1 MKRAL
6 LMMGGAIALLVG
18 TPADAATTIGKVLV
32 TDALTSAITIETD
45 DGRRF
50 EFTTNDATKIEH
62 KGMGVA
68 LGDLRE
74 DSRVTVTTEQAPTDP
89 LIAMLA
95 TRVQVEEMAVAAPV
109 SASESAAGTARVE
122 SAGKD
127 GGLPNRTA
135 QVQSADYDAS
145 QRTAERLPKTATPL
159 LLIALLGAGFLVS
172 GLVLRMRRRR

>member
-1 MKRAL
+1 MRRAL
-6 LMMGGAIALLVG
+6 LMMGCAIALLVG
-18 TPADAATTIGKVLV
+18 MSANAATTSGKVVV

-45 DGRRF
+45 DGRQF
-50 EFTTNDATKIEH
+50 QFTMNDATKIEH
-62 KGMGVA
+62 KGMGVP

-74 DSRVTVTTEQAPTDP
+74 DSRVTVTTEQVPTDP
-89 LIAMLA
+89 LVPMLA
-95 TRVQVEEMAVAAPV
+95 TRVQVDEAAVAAP
-109 SASESAAGTARVE
+109 ASESAAGTASVE

-135 QVQSADYDAS
+135 QVQSADYDAA

-159 LLIALLGAGFLVS
+159 LLIALLGAGFLAS